1 MLASCCSLSLGAM
14 GEAGAARLCKDGSAG
29 FSPTTQEP
37 WGLGTILSSPRRPFL
52 SRARDSCGQL
62 CHTKR

>member
-14 GEAGAARLCKDGSAG
+14 GEAGAAKLCSYGSAG
-29 FSPTTQEP
+29 SSPTTQEP
-37 WGLGTILSSPRRPFL
+37 WGLGMILSSLRRPFL
-52 SRARDSCGQL
+52 SHACDSCSQL